1 MAHVVVGHR
10 RGNLHFYSNTAAIA
24 AFHDQVYFVFAA
36 VRPKV
41 GQPRF

>member
-10 RGNLHFYSNTAAIA
+10 RGNLHFYSNAAAIA
-24 AFHDQVYFVFAA
+24 AFDDQVYFVFAA